1 MLQRTFIVLLIL
13 VTTLAGCGRR
23 GALEAP
29 GEPEA
34 AAVPADA
41 EPFAGIA
48 SPFDNPSPGAQEEEA
63 ERAEPGAAP
72 RRRFIL
78 DPLI

>member
-1 MLQRTFIVLLIL
+1 MLQRTFIAFLVLLT
-13 VTTLAGCGRR
+13 VLAGCGRR
-23 GALEAP
+23 GALDAP

-34 AAVPADA
+34 AAVPADPQ
-41 EPFAGIA
+41 PFAGIA
-48 SPFDNPSPGAQEEEA
+48 SPFDNPSPGAQEEAA
-63 ERAEPGAAP
+63 EQAEPGAAP